1 MSASKIS
8 MNKHAYLTKKKEKK
22 VSGTGVNCP
31 NGPTFSEILR
41 LLVNLWEMKMNVFDV
56 RL

>member
-8 MNKHAYLTKKKEKK
+8 MNKHEYLTKKKEKK
-22 VSGTGVNCP
+22 VSGTVVNCP

-41 LLVNLWEMKMNVFDV
+41 LLVNLREMKMNVFDV